1 MTIPVEKL
9 VKAYV
14 KIRNKRSELK
24 SEFEDQNKKLADKQ
38 EKLGRTLLDHCKEH
52 NVDSVKTGEGLFYR
66 TIKKRYWTNDW
77 EAMYDFVKK
86 HNLLEF
92 FENVLTKQTYGSF

>member
-38 EKLGRTLLDHCKEH
+38 A
-52 NVDSVKTGEGLFYR
+52 KTR
-66 TIKKRYWTNDW
+66 PR
-77 EAMYDFVKK
+77 FVGP
-86 HNLLEF
+86 L
-92 FENVLTKQTYGSF
+92 QRA

>member
-38 EKLGRTLLDHCKEH
+38 EKLGRALLDHCKEH
-52 NVDSVKTGEGLFYR
+52 NVDSFKTR
-66 TIKKRYWTNDW
+66 
-77 EAMYDFVKK
+77 
-86 HNLLEF
+86 
-92 FENVLTKQTYGSF
+92 

>member
-38 EKLGRTLLDHCKEH
+38 AKLGRALLDHCKEH
-52 NVDSVKTGEGLFYR
+52 NVDSVKTGEGLFYAR
-66 TIKKRYWTNDW
+66 SNSVTGLTIGKRCT
-77 EAMYDFVKK
+77 
-86 HNLLEF
+86 
-92 FENVLTKQTYGSF
+92 SS